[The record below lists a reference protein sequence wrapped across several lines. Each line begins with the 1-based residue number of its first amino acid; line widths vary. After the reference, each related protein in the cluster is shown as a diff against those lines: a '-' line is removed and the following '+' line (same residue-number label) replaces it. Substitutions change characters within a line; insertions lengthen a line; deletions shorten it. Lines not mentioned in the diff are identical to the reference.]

1 MDQRPTFFLLS
12 QAADPAANGDASKSS
27 VDNGAGPLG
36 ALSSG
41 AVTKQ
46 ELEDVFDNDDDF
58 DLDELDELTESVE
71 KKVALEDTG

>member
-1 MDQRPTFFLLS
+1 LLS

-27 VDNGAGPLG
+27 VDNSAGPSG